1 MNFATCWSGA
11 RTKYNRD
18 RLSTLKNHHLDAA
31 CVGEVKA
38 VYDWKEQSIPMIQTA
53 GHGSRKRRYVDMYG
67 FPSGKPFMM
76 RAKLGH
82 GFQTGD
88 IVKAVVPDVKM
99 AGIHIGKVSVRS
111 TGRFNQFLQKSPS
124 SERSERWR

>member
-1 MNFATCWSGA
+1 M
-11 RTKYNRD
+11 
-18 RLSTLKNHHLDAA
+18 
-31 CVGEVKA
+31 GEVKA
-38 VYDWKEQSIPMIQTA
+38 VYDWKEQAIPMIQTA
-53 GHGSRKRRYVDMYG
+53 
-67 FPSGKPFMM
+67 
-76 RAKLGH
+76 GH

-99 AGIHIGKVSVRS
+99 AGIHIGKVSVVSVRS